1 MAEHR
6 TYKMPS
12 VTWYKLKIHVCIVWA
27 EDQRIYGQRSR
38 EDCCASLSEPLTYLI
53 DEYLKA
59 NLDGWM
65 ILLLAVDPPYQ
76 RRGIATAMFKK
87 MTSQVARNTVND
99 LSFRT

>member
-1 MAEHR
+1 MDNALGK
-6 TYKMPS
+6 T
-12 VTWYKLKIHVCIVWA
+12 V
-27 EDQRIYGQRSR
+27 
-38 EDCCASLSEPLTYLI
+38 CASLSEPLTYLI

-65 ILLLAVDPPYQ
+65 IPLLAVDPPYQ
-76 RRGIATAMFKK
+76 RRGIAMAMFKE